1 LVDAVMRVDRHRH
14 GVSIL
19 GATGSIGSSTLDVL
33 ARHPDRFRVV
43 ALTAHSKV
51 DQLVDLCR
59 RFEPELAAIGDV
71 RYTAALADALRRAG
85 LRTVA
90 VGGTE
95 GLVQAARIET
105 AGSVVAAIVGAAG
118 LKATLAAASAGKRLL
133 LANKEAVVCAGSLLI
148 EAVRRS
154 GATLLPV
161 DSEHNAIHQCL
172 SAAREAKHDAR
183 RLILTAS
190 GGPFLT
196 RTDLSA
202 VTPEQAC
209 AHPKWNMGRKISV
222 DSATL
227 MNKGLEVI
235 EASWLFGFKPDLI
248 DVVIHPQSV
257 IHSMVEFVDGSVL
270 AQMGTPDMRTPIAYA
285 LGFPERIES
294 GSARLDLLRVG
305 PLQFEAPDLDR
316 FACLGLAYQALRSG
330 PAACIALNAANEV
343 AVDSFLKRELPFSCI
358 PAVIREVLASSSGSD
373 PGSVEAVLDL
383 DDRAR
388 RQALALLTGRTW
400 NS

>member
-1 LVDAVMRVDRHRH
+1 MTRSDATAQ
-14 GVSIL
+14 GVCIL
-19 GATGSIGSSTLDVL
+19 GATGSIGASTLDVL

-51 DQLVDLCR
+51 DQLVELCR
-59 RFEPELAAIGDV
+59 RHQPELAAIGDGEQ
-71 RYTAALADALRRAG
+71 TAALAQALRKSG

-90 VGGTE
+90 VGGAE
-95 GLVQAARIET
+95 GLIEAARL
-105 AGSVVAAIVGAAG
+105 GSADCVVAAIVGAAG
-118 LKATLAAASAGKRLL
+118 LNATLAAARAGKRVL
-133 LANKEAVVCAGSLLI
+133 LANKEAIVCAGALLI
-148 EAVRRS
+148 EAVRS
-154 GATLLPV
+154 GHGSLLPL

-172 SAAREAKHDAR
+172 AAARDAKRQVR

-190 GGPFLT
+190 GGPFLK

-235 EASWLFGFKPDLI
+235 EASWLFDFAPDRI

-285 LGFPERIES
+285 LGHPDRIDS
-294 GSARLDLLRVG
+294 GSPPLDLLRAG
-305 PLQFEAPDLDR
+305 PLQFEAPDQEQ
-316 FACLGLAYQALRSG
+316 FPCLRLAYQALRAG
-330 PAACIALNAANEV
+330 PTACITLNAANEV
-343 AVDSFLKRELPFSCI
+343 AVDSFLKRELPFARI
-358 PAVIREVLASSSGSD
+358 AGVIHDVLATCTAQPPS
-373 PGSVEAVLDL
+373 SVEAVLDL
-383 DDRAR
+383 DDRVR
-388 RQALALLTGRTW
+388 RQTRSLLAKKTW
-400 NS
+400 IS